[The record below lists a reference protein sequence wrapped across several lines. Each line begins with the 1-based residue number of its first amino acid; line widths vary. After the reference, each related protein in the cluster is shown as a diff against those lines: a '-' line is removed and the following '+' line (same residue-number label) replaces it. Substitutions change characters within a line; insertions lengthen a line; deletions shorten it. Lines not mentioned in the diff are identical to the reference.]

1 MTKQYS
7 NPFRP
12 GAGHKPPYLAGRIEE
27 TEEFSRLLDQ
37 DIVMQ
42 NLVLSGLRGIGKT
55 VLLESFKPIAQ
66 GKGWLWAG
74 TDCSESASVNEET
87 MALRLLTDIALI
99 TSSIQVVGQEI
110 PRLGF
115 SAEPSNTEKIY
126 LNFEFLVRMYQKTPG
141 LPSDKLKATLTLV
154 WACLKPLGAK
164 GIVFA
169 YDEAQ
174 TLNDHA
180 EEKQYPLSV
189 LLDLFQYLQKCGV
202 PFMLVLTGLPTLL
215 VKLIETRTYTERLFR
230 VIILDQ
236 LTPEES
242 KDAILK
248 PIEESGHPVMF
259 DEDATDLIIQ
269 QSGGYPY
276 FIQFLCR
283 EVYDIFE
290 QQLSNHERPSIPI
303 DALLQKL
310 DNDFFAGRWAKATER
325 EKELLT
331 LIALSSL
338 TTFGIQQVANLSQN
352 SNIKPFS
359 KSQVSQM
366 FGRLIDNG
374 LLYKD
379 RPGSYSFAVPL
390 LERYI
395 LRLHPKNHGEL
406 VIGHAAS

>member
-1 MTKQYS
+1 MTEHPL

-12 GAGHKPPYLAGRIEE
+12 GAGHTPPYLAGRVEE
-27 TEEFSRLLDQ
+27 TQEFSHLLDQ
-37 DIVMQ
+37 EVVMQ
-42 NLVLSGLRGIGKT
+42 NLVLTGLRGIGKT

-66 GKGWLWAG
+66 SKGWLWAG

-87 MALRLLTDIALI
+87 MSIRLLTDIALI
-99 TSSIQVVGQEI
+99 TSSIKIGENTKPQM
-110 PRLGF
+110 GF
-115 SAEPSNTEKIY
+115 AVESNIKAENTY
-126 LNFEFLVRMYQKTPG
+126 LNFEFLVKMYQSTPG
-141 LPSDKLKATLTLV
+141 LPSDKLKATLSLV
-154 WACLKPLGAK
+154 WLCIKPLGAK

-180 EEKQYPLSV
+180 EDKQYPLSV
-189 LLDLFQYLQKCGV
+189 LLDVFQYLQKCGI

-230 VIILDQ
+230 VLILDQ

-242 KDAILK
+242 RDAIIK
-248 PIEESGHPVMF
+248 PIEESKHPVVF
-259 DEDATDLIIQ
+259 DEDSISLVVQ

-290 QQLSNHERPSIPI
+290 QQLSNHEKPSIPI

-310 DNDFFAGRWAKATER
+310 DNDFFAGRWAKATDR

-331 LIALSSL
+331 LIAMSGLSV
-338 TTFGIQQVANLSQN
+338 FGIQQVVNLSQE
-352 SNIKPFS
+352 SAIKPFS
-359 KSQVSQM
+359 KSQLSQM
-366 FGRLIDNG
+366 FSRLIENG
-374 LLYKD
+374 LLYKN

-395 LRLHPKNHGEL
+395 MRLNP
-406 VIGHAAS
+406 IGK